1 MIQEIVNWLEQII
14 LTVGYP
20 GVFLAV
26 VLESLF
32 APLPSEALMP
42 FIGYMAYQGE
52 LNLYIAIIVTALG
65 GFIGTIPFYYVG
77 YLGKDFFEKFLRK
90 YGKYL
95 FISNED
101 VDKVFN
107 MFEKHGNKIIF
118 FGRLLPT
125 IRSLISFPAGVAKMN
140 LGVFTVYSLAGSVVW
155 SCILVSAGYLLGDG
169 WEKTIEWIS
178 GYEKGALIAVG
189 VAILIYAGYSIY
201 KKISKRNN

>member
-1 MIQEIVNWLEQII
+1 
-14 LTVGYP
+14 
-20 GVFLAV
+20 
-26 VLESLF
+26 
-32 APLPSEALMP
+32 
-42 FIGYMAYQGE
+42 
-52 LNLYIAIIVTALG
+52 
-65 GFIGTIPFYYVG
+65 
-77 YLGKDFFEKFLRK
+77 
-90 YGKYL
+90 
-95 FISNED
+95 
-101 VDKVFN
+101 

>member
-1 MIQEIVNWLEQII
+1 MIQEMVNWLEQII

-65 GFIGTIPFYYVG
+65 GFVGTIPFYYVG